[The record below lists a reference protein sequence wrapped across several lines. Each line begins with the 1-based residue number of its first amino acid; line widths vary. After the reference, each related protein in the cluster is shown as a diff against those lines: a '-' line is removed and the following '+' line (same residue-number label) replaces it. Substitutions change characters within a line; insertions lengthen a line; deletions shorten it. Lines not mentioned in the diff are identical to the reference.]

1 RGTDWSYREAY
12 ERLKAAGLDSVP
24 GTAAEILV
32 DEVRDVICPGKI
44 DTGEWVAAM
53 EAAAAAGLPMTA
65 TIMYGHVEN
74 ARHRAMHLEVVRD
87 LQDRTGNITEFVPLS

>member
-1 RGTDWSYREAY
+1 PEEAYHARRATDWGYDEVYA
-12 ERLKAAGLDSVP
+12 RLKKAGLDSVP

-44 DTGEWVAAM
+44 TTGDWIEAM
-53 EAAAAAGLPMTA
+53 EGAAAAGLDMTA

-74 ARHRAMHLEVVRD
+74 EMHRAMHLEKVR
-87 LQDRTGNITEFVPLS
+87 